1 MRSHFLLRSSLA
13 AAVALLLS
21 ACNTMPPA
29 APDAPAQNTPSATHS
44 PAQWQAQ
51 LQTMPLP
58 NVLLLGE
65 QHDAAAHQ
73 RWQLATVQQ
82 LIAREQLA
90 AVVLEMAEQGRSTA
104 GLPPSASE
112 ATVRK
117 TLHWDDKGWPWKAYG
132 PSVMAAVRAG
142 ITVAGGN
149 LPRDKMRD
157 VMQQADWDSHL
168 NASAWE
174 QQRQAIRTGHCDLL
188 PESQITPM
196 ARIQLAKDALMA
208 HTAQAAIQPGKTV
221 VLIAGRGHVLR
232 NVGIPTWLAP
242 SSSHVIAIAQAGST
256 AQAEATERD
265 FVIQTPA
272 VPDKDHCAKLRAQW
286 QSATPQNP

>member
-1 MRSHFLLRSSLA
+1 MRSHFFLRGSLA
-13 AAVALLLS
+13 AGLALLLS

-29 APDAPAQNTPSATHS
+29 TTDAASSSALPTSHTPQ
-44 PAQWQAQ
+44 QWLAQ
-51 LQTMPLP
+51 LRVMPP
-58 NVLLLGE
+58 PAVLLMGE
-65 QHDAAAHQ
+65 QHDAPEHQ
-73 RWQLATVQQ
+73 RWQLTTVQH

-90 AVVLEMAEQGRSTA
+90 AVVLEMVEQGRSTA
-104 GLPPSASE
+104 KLQATASE

-157 VMQQADWDSHL
+157 VMQQTEWDSHL
-168 NASAWE
+168 STTAWA
-174 QQRQAIRTGHCDLL
+174 QQRQAIRTGHCELL

-208 HTAQAAIQPGKTV
+208 HSAQAAIQPGKTV

-242 SSSHVIAIAQAGST
+242 SSSHVIAIAQAGPT
-256 AQAEATERD
+256 TQAAATERD

-286 QSATPQNP
+286 ESATPQKP